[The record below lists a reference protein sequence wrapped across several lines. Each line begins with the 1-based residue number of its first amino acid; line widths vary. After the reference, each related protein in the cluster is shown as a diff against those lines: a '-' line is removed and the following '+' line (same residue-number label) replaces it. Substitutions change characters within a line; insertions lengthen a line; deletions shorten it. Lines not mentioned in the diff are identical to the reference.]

1 MGQAGSLRLYIG
13 RGFVIERIKILYMDN
28 SNNKKFKVYH
38 GDEPKDFLDRIDRS
52 LESYGLK
59 IKQVDKSDFYVEYEI
74 VILK

>member
-1 MGQAGSLRLYIG
+1 
-13 RGFVIERIKILYMDN
+13 MDN
-28 SNNKKFKVYH
+28 NNNNKKFKVYH
-38 GDEPKDFLDRIDRS
+38 GDEPKDFLDRIDRI

>member
-1 MGQAGSLRLYIG
+1 
-13 RGFVIERIKILYMDN
+13 MDN
-28 SNNKKFKVYH
+28 NNNNKKFKVYH

-59 IKQVDKSDFYVEYEI
+59 IKQVDKSDFYIEYEI